1 MLFTRDSQLLD
12 LKEASIILLD
22 KPLTW
27 TSFDAVKKLK
37 YAISKQIGLKARKFK
52 IGHAGTLDP
61 LATGLL
67 ILCTGKATKLIQG
80 IQDAPKRYT
89 GSFELGATTPSY
101 DLESDI
107 DQTFPTEFITA
118 QSCEEL
124 AKSFIGEIDQTPPI
138 FSAIWVDGKRAYDLA
153 RKGEQPILK
162 SRKVTIH
169 NFQVD
174 TSQLPS
180 VQFDVACSKGT
191 YIRSLAYDFGKKLD
205 NGAYLSSLRRTEIGE
220 HHVID
225 AWEIEEL
232 IEFIN
237 TFERHESI

>member
-1 MLFTRDSQLLD
+1 MLFTRESQLLL
-12 LKEASIILLD
+12 LKEASIILLN
-22 KPLTW
+22 KPLNW

-37 YAISKQIGLKARKFK
+37 YAISKQIGIKARKFK

-80 IQDAPKRYT
+80 IQDAPKRYDGT
-89 GSFELGATTPSY
+89 FELGATTPSY
-101 DLESDI
+101 DLESEI
-107 DQTFPTEFITA
+107 NQTFDPTNITPEA
-118 QSCEEL
+118 CHQV
-124 AKSFIGEIDQTPPI
+124 ADSFLGEIDQTPPI

-153 RKGEQPILK
+153 RKGEEPVLK

-169 NFQVD
+169 HFEVD
-174 TSQLPS
+174 PSHLPTIK
-180 VQFDVACSKGT
+180 FDVACSKGT
-191 YIRSLAYDFGKKLD
+191 YIRSLANDFGVKLN
-205 NGAYLSSLRRTEIGE
+205 NGAYLSSLRRTEIGDYSLE
-220 HHVID
+220 D

-237 TFERHESI
+237 TFDRHESI

>member
-1 MLFTRDSQLLD
+1 MIFTRDSQLSQ

-22 KPLTW
+22 KPLNW

-37 YAISKQIGLKARKFK
+37 YAISKQIGVKSRKFK

-80 IQDAPKRYT
+80 IQDAPKRYE
-89 GSFELGATTPSY
+89 GSFQLGATTPSY
-101 DLESDI
+101 DLESEI
-107 DQTFPTEFITA
+107 DQTFNTDTISEEACRKAA
-118 QSCEEL
+118 QSFE
-124 AKSFIGEIDQTPPI
+124 GEIDQTPPI

-153 RKGEQPILK
+153 RKGKEVNLK
-162 SRKVTIH
+162 SRKVQIH
-169 NFQVD
+169 EFNID
-174 TSQLPS
+174 PSQLPT

-191 YIRSLAYDFGKKLD
+191 YIRSLAFDFGQKLN
-205 NGAYLSSLRRTEIGE
+205 NGAYLSSLRRTAIGE
-220 HHVID
+220 YKITD

-232 IEFIN
+232 IDFIN